1 MKKIEIIRQFNL
13 SKEETAKIDFYTNK
27 LKSFNE
33 HTNLVSRS
41 TIQNIWERHILDC
54 LQISKYISNKNS
66 NILDLG
72 TGAGLPGILLSI
84 YGYTNVTMIDSVGK
98 KTKFVEDVIKS
109 LSLNCKVINKR
120 IEEASLSKQDII
132 TCRALA
138 PLNKLLSYA
147 LMHSNKKTTLLIL
160 KGRNV
165 NNEIKMAKNDFI
177 FNYNTFK
184 SLSSLDG
191 FVLKIQNIKKK

>member
-120 IEEASLSKQDII
+120 IEEASLSKQGRV
-132 TCRALA
+132 TF
-138 PLNKLLSYA
+138 
-147 LMHSNKKTTLLIL
+147 TL
-160 KGRNV
+160 
-165 NNEIKMAKNDFI
+165 
-177 FNYNTFK
+177 
-184 SLSSLDG
+184 
-191 FVLKIQNIKKK
+191 